1 MDSGTKWSAIELL
14 ANDSS
19 AFSADL
25 LKMKKIHDNL
35 RTTFGV
41 WASTQDSVDAMNSL
55 ATFKDQAERTEGRI
69 INFVIDGVSVPYD
82 IPDKKKA

>member
-1 MDSGTKWSAIELL
+1 MNSSSKWSSIEIL

-19 AFSADL
+19 PFSADL

-35 RTTFGV
+35 RATFGV
-41 WASTQDSVDAMNSL
+41 WSNTQDSVAAMNSL
-55 ATFKDQAERTEGRI
+55 TTYKDQAERTEGRI
-69 INFVIDGVSVPYD
+69 INLVIDGVSVPYD

>member
-1 MDSGTKWSAIELL
+1 MDSSTKWNAIELL

-41 WASTQDSVDAMNSL
+41 WASTQNSVATMNSL
-55 ATFKDQAERTEGRI
+55 ATFKD
-69 INFVIDGVSVPYD
+69 
-82 IPDKKKA
+82 